1 MYGHPELES
10 LAHPSGFDAGPDP
23 TPESGVEQAEA
34 DALLD
39 AEGGVGIEP
48 QGIFGERAGEGPVAP
63 EFVFWRID
71 ATLELVRGEA
81 VLLLEPPGMLH
92 QLVGAPDLRLPRLGI
107 RVPEEEVAR
116 EGHPV
121 PELAAEQRV
130 NRDSELLPHKIQ
142 APKLYGGMKLGAVVV
157 EAGCRVHDLEPERLE
172 LEGVMADEVGL
183 ETFEG
188 LLRALPSS
196 PISPR
201 PTRPSSVSTSTIVRT
216 KRPQWAPLACW
227 SGASNGTV
235 TVVALMSAIFKVPPM
250 RPRDYSGNRTPRA
263 ASKPPSTL

>member
-1 MYGHPELES
+1 MAPRCSMVASCIPSSPDECTATPSWKVSHTPAALTQGRIPPQKVVSSRMTSAAGFSTLVANCSKSITTVLVERGIFTFSRRRRIPLSPPGRVLVVVVFQILYG
-10 LAHPSGFDAGPDP
+10 
-23 TPESGVEQAEA
+23 QAEA
-34 DALLD
+34 NALLD

-121 PELAAEQRV
+121 PELAADQRV

-157 EAGCRVHDLEPERLE
+157 EA
-172 LEGVMADEVGL
+172 
-183 ETFEG
+183 
-188 LLRALPSS
+188 
-196 PISPR
+196 
-201 PTRPSSVSTSTIVRT
+201 
-216 KRPQWAPLACW
+216 
-227 SGASNGTV
+227 
-235 TVVALMSAIFKVPPM
+235 
-250 RPRDYSGNRTPRA
+250 
-263 ASKPPSTL
+263 